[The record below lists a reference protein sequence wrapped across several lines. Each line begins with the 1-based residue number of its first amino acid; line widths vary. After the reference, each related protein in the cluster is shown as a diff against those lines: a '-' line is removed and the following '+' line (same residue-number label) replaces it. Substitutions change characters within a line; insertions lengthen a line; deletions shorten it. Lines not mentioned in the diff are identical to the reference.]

1 MTWQPFPPPAS
12 SIDPRPVSAS
22 LGRLSEGL
30 GLGRPELLTSVFARW
45 EELVGPDIAAHATPR
60 TLRDGVLTVAVD
72 HPAWAASLQLLA
84 GDILERIDAV
94 GGDAVRELVVRV
106 VGASRGRRSAG

>member
-1 MTWQPFPPPAS
+1 MTWQPFPPPAP
-12 SIDPRPVSAS
+12 SIEPRPVSAS

-60 TLRDGVLTVAVD
+60 MLRDGVLTVAVD
-72 HPAWAASLQLLA
+72 HPAWAASLRLLA
-84 GDILERIDAV
+84 GDILGRIDTL
-94 GGDAVRELVVRV
+94 GGDPVSELVVRV
-106 VGASRGRRSAG
+106 VGAGRGRRSAG